1 MKSVLITPE
10 GIQKNLKNIKP
21 LDAICEYI
29 WNGFDAFATQVEVEL
44 NRNKMGLINM
54 ITIRDNGYEIGY
66 WESDVGYAE
75 IFVYF
80 GLIGLIALLIWFIGV
95 LTVRIPSEYFF
106 LKIYLIFIIIS
117 MICGGYWFENI
128 VEMAIITY
136 ILVKLN
142 SGYKADLIVLEIFRC
157 KSRNIT

>member
-1 MKSVLITPE
+1 
-10 GIQKNLKNIKP
+10 
-21 LDAICEYI
+21 
-29 WNGFDAFATQVEVEL
+29 
-44 NRNKMGLINM
+44 
-54 ITIRDNGYEIGY
+54 
-66 WESDVGYAE
+66 
-75 IFVYF
+75 
-80 GLIGLIALLIWFIGV
+80 
-95 LTVRIPSEYFF
+95 
-106 LKIYLIFIIIS
+106 

>member
-1 MKSVLITPE
+1 M
-10 GIQKNLKNIKP
+10 
-21 LDAICEYI
+21 DYAH
-29 WNGFDAFATQVEVEL
+29 
-44 NRNKMGLINM
+44 
-54 ITIRDNGYEIGY
+54 EIGY

-106 LKIYLIFIIIS
+106 FKRYILFFIIIS

-128 VEMAIITY
+128 VEMSIITY

-142 SGYKADLIVLEIFRC
+142 SGYKADLIVLESFDVNQGI
-157 KSRNIT
+157 IT

>member
-1 MKSVLITPE
+1 MLEITSTQAEYGENDIRVSSATYFFTELNE
-10 GIQKNLKNIKP
+10 GDIFKNIFG
-21 LDAICEYI
+21 
-29 WNGFDAFATQVEVEL
+29 NGIYTHDLSPYGKLMDYAH
-44 NRNKMGLINM
+44 
-54 ITIRDNGYEIGY
+54 EIGY